1 MIFTKQQIEDWR
13 SYEKVRLGGRFN
25 MFDPRAMREAKLN
38 REQFIFC
45 MVNYTELKEASE
57 KAKP

>member
-1 MIFTKQQIEDWR
+1 
-13 SYEKVRLGGRFN
+13 